1 MAYTKKYFFERVR
14 RVNEVYDE
22 YARLGYFN
30 EWIYRNKIR
39 EQFNISRST
48 FYVYLLIDWQA
59 GLDGLQREEE
69 QQPTLF

>member
-1 MAYTKKYFFERVR
+1 MAYSKKYFLEKVR
-14 RVNEVYDE
+14 KVNEIYDA
-22 YARLGYFN
+22 YAKQGYSN
-30 EWIYRNKIR
+30 EWIYRNKIK
-39 EQFNISRST
+39 EQFYISRST